1 MARSAPLLTAPHTAP
16 KALKEPDNW
25 RGIRLV
31 NAYRVFL
38 AFALVA
44 ASISGRGPQV
54 FGQQDIYLFGFVA
67 WGYLVLAMGFEFL
80 LELHVLPFRLQ
91 AHLHAVG
98 DLIVLTLVMHASG
111 GPGGGIALLLIIS
124 VGLTSVLL
132 GAGAAM
138 GYAALA
144 SLMVLGE
151 TIYASWV
158 DHYERQFAAAG
169 FLGFALFVVAILV
182 ATFEQRLQKIE
193 RLTQR
198 RTREVNYLSTL
209 AVQII
214 EQSPNGVLISEPSG
228 RVDYINSAARSLL
241 LARRQEDFVPPLAGD
256 ESAALHLRLQDAHP
270 ALAGSLA
277 AWYAQQRPGA
287 MSDAWDA
294 AAPSSW
300 RDSWPIEFEQPHRF
314 RAEFHLL
321 HTELGQRALVVL
333 IDLTA
338 EDARVQQNK
347 LASLGR
353 LTASIAHEVRN
364 PLSSIRQ
371 AAELLADAHTEEE
384 RHTLI
389 PIILRQSERIN
400 ALVDGILDV
409 ARRPKVKPAT
419 IDVAQWMQEFT
430 ELHRLDWAANRVLW
444 QMPEVP
450 AGCTLVFDVSHLWQI
465 MDNLVGNALRHG
477 RSDDGDVRLRL
488 GAKIQPSGWVELM
501 VCDEGAGLTPQ
512 AHSALFEPFF
522 TTHADGVGLGLYI
535 SRELALANGAQLSAD
550 APALP
555 GACALGTCFRLR
567 APSNGSKPPN

>member
-1 MARSAPLLTAPHTAP
+1 MARQTPLLTAPHTAP

-67 WGYLVLAMGFEFL
+67 WGYLILAMGFEFL
-80 LELHVLPFRLQ
+80 LELHVLPFRIQ
-91 AHLHAVG
+91 AHLHALG
-98 DLIVLTLVMHASG
+98 DLIVLTMVMHASG
-111 GPGGGIALLLIIS
+111 GPGGGVALLMIIS
-124 VGLTSVLL
+124 VGLSAVLL

-144 SLMVLGE
+144 TLMVLGE
-151 TIYASWV
+151 TIYASV
-158 DHYERQFAAAG
+158 IDHYERQFAAAG
-169 FLGFALFVVAILV
+169 FLGFALFVVVVLV
-182 ATFEQRLQKIE
+182 ATFEQRLQKVE

-198 RTREVNYLSTL
+198 RAQEVNYLSTL

-214 EQSPNGVLISEPSG
+214 EQSSNGVLISEPGG

-241 LARRQEDFVPPLAGD
+241 LARRQEDLAPSLAGD
-256 ESAALHLRLQDAHP
+256 ASAALHLRLQDAHP
-270 ALAGSLA
+270 ALAA
-277 AWYAQQRPGA
+277 ALSAW
-287 MSDAWDA
+287 SDDEQPVKTAS
-294 AAPSSW
+294 PS
-300 RDSWPIEFEQPHRF
+300 DSYVMEFEQPYRF
-314 RAEFHLL
+314 RAEFHSLF
-321 HTELGQRALVVL
+321 TELGPRALIVL

-371 AAELLADAHTEEE
+371 ATELLADAQSDDE
-384 RHTLI
+384 RQTLI
-389 PIILRQSERIN
+389 PIIVRQSERIN
-400 ALVDGILDV
+400 ALVEGILDV
-409 ARRPKVKPAT
+409 ARRPQVKPAP
-419 IDVAQWMQEFT
+419 IDLGQWMQEFT
-430 ELHRLDWAANRVLW
+430 ELHRLDWAANRVIW
-444 QMPEVP
+444 HVQPVP
-450 AGCTLVFDVSHLWQI
+450 AGCTLTFDVSHLWQI

-477 RSDDGDVRLRL
+477 RGDDGDVRLHL
-488 GAKIQPSGWVELM
+488 GAKIEPSGWVELS
-501 VCDEGAGLTPQ
+501 VCDEGTGLTPQ
-512 AHSALFEPFF
+512 THAALFEPFF
-522 TTHADGVGLGLYI
+522 TTHAEGVGLGLYI

-550 APALP
+550 LPAITAGEP
-555 GACALGTCFRLR
+555 PQGICFRLR
-567 APSNGSKPPN
+567 APQA

>member
-1 MARSAPLLTAPHTAP
+1 MARSAPFITPHS
-16 KALKEPDNW
+16 ALKEPDNW

-80 LELHVLPFRLQ
+80 LELHVLPFRVQ
-91 AHLHAVG
+91 AHLHALG
-98 DLIVLTLVMHASG
+98 DLIVLMLVMHASG
-111 GPGGGIALLLIIS
+111 GPGGGIALLMIIS

-144 SLMVLGE
+144 TLMVLGE
-151 TIYASWV
+151 AVYASVV

-169 FLGFALFVVAILV
+169 FLGFALFVVVILV

-214 EQSPNGVLISEPSG
+214 EQSSNGVLISEPSG

-241 LARRQEDFVPPLAGD
+241 AVRRQDDLAPPLAD
-256 ESAALHLRLQDAHP
+256 DDAAALHLRLQDAHP

-277 AWYAQQRPGA
+277 AWYAQHLP
-287 MSDAWDA
+287 A
-294 AAPSSW
+294 AIGDSLRDSLGDSMGDSP
-300 RDSWPIEFEQPHRF
+300 RDSWPIEFEQPNRF

-371 AAELLADAHTEEE
+371 ASELLADAQSDEE

-400 ALVDGILDV
+400 ALVEGILDV
-409 ARRPKVKPAT
+409 ARRPQVKPAP

-430 ELHRLDWAANRVLW
+430 ELHRLDWSANRVIW
-444 QMPEVP
+444 QLHAVP

-477 RSDDGDVRLRL
+477 RSDDGEVRLQL
-488 GAKIQPSGWVELM
+488 GAKILPQGWVELM

-512 AHSALFEPFF
+512 AHTALFEPFF

-535 SRELALANGAQLSAD
+535 SRDLALANGAQLIAD
-550 APALP
+550 AGALP
-555 GACALGTCFRLR
+555 EASEPGTCFRLR
-567 APSNGSKPPN
+567 APSNGLKPLD